1 MQKDQLMLTA
11 FYLTLIGPSGSVKL
25 GKPEKKA
32 TAVKK
37 EDKSGEKKV
46 TKAKVAKVRIILTFF
61 FPKIEEGDFATATID
76 SNI

>member
-1 MQKDQLMLTA
+1 MQIDQLKLTA
-11 FYLTLIGPSGSVKL
+11 FLLTLIGPSGSVKL

-46 TKAKVAKVRIILTFF
+46 TKAKVAKVRIFFTFF
-61 FPKIEEGDFATATID
+61 FQDGRAGFATVTFD
-76 SNI
+76 SNT